1 MKKKKKEQIIL
12 PDYSDWLVIDDY
24 DIIDLYAS
32 ILNKI
37 KEILGDKPLYIV
49 WKSFDKEYKVFE
61 TDIDNIKM
69 CRWDSGELKLEFR
82 KGYVYNIHKIYKDKF
97 TAYQVADQ
105 LNIDY
110 IQANIE
116 NYKKKLDAL
125 NPIKVMEDA
134 ENQRKSLLE
143 KYEQEKAKLDKIMQN
158 SGEVNSNDSE
168 RKIERVD

>member
-1 MKKKKKEQIIL
+1 MKKKKEQIIL

-37 KEILGDKPLYIV
+37 KETLGDKPLYIV

-69 CRWDSGELKLEFR
+69 CCWDSGELKLEFR
-82 KGYVYNIHKIYKDKF
+82 KGYIYNIHKIYKDKF

-116 NYKKKLDAL
+116 NYKKKLDTL

-158 SGEVNSNDSE
+158 SGEVNSND
-168 RKIERVD
+168 